1 MKVTKAQEDFV
12 LFDNFVPL
20 AELSRLCH
28 SDAYHLGRLLDEG
41 FAGPHILV

>member
-1 MKVTKAQEDFV
+1 V

-28 SDAYHLGRLLDEG
+28 SDAYHLDASLMKDLRV
-41 FAGPHILV
+41 HIYWSDA